1 MLVTDLVEF
10 TKSRY
15 RVFIDYE
22 FAFVLYKGE
31 IRKFKIKKDEEIADD
46 IYNMIV
52 SKLLPER
59 AQKRAC
65 ALLADRCYTE
75 KKLSDKLSQ
84 GGYPQS
90 VVDIT
95 ISYCKEHRYVDDS
108 LYSLRYIEQ
117 QYIDRSRIRITTDL
131 LNKGIKKDIIEAAFS
146 QAEDEGY
153 VQNELKMAF
162 ELLKRKKYDP
172 GRSDWNER
180 SRLSGFLYRKGFSQD
195 TVRRALSLDITIDS
209 V

>member
-65 ALLADRCYTE
+65 ALLAERCYTE

-90 VVDIT
+90 VVD
-95 ISYCKEHRYVDDS
+95 
-108 LYSLRYIEQ
+108 
-117 QYIDRSRIRITTDL
+117 TT
-131 LNKGIKKDIIEAAFS
+131 
-146 QAEDEGY
+146 
-153 VQNELKMAF
+153 
-162 ELLKRKKYDP
+162 
-172 GRSDWNER
+172 
-180 SRLSGFLYRKGFSQD
+180 
-195 TVRRALSLDITIDS
+195 
-209 V
+209 